1 MAFLDETGLT
11 HLWGKIK
18 LAAYPVGSIYTSEN
32 STSPAE
38 LFGGTWERL
47 KDRFLLAAGDTY
59 KAGSTGGESQ
69 HKLTQGEI
77 PNYKI
82 GDIAG
87 VVPQF
92 HTNWDNGGVTA
103 TNMGSTSSA
112 KPGIHNNNGIFD
124 LTDGSQQ
131 FGYSVSTYGGDQPH
145 NNMPPYLAIYMWKR
159 IA

>member
-69 HKLTQGEI
+69 HTLTKDEMPSHRHASDSFQHGYSLSAAEI
-77 PNYKI
+77 DNYITWVNK
-82 GDIAG
+82 
-87 VVPQF
+87 F
-92 HTNWDNGGVTA
+92 N
-103 TNMGSTSSA
+103 GST
-112 KPGIHNNNGIFD
+112 KTNDPHTGETGD
-124 LTDGSQQ
+124 VLTSLVGGS
-131 FGYSVSTYGGDQPH
+131 QPH